1 MLGAAQV
8 LSFTTLIMMFFGAIA
23 GIIAAAIPGF
33 TVTMAIV
40 LTLPLAEC
48 SMKARTGGPVDD
60 PEDLD
65 EPAWAGLIP
74 IGVAVPPGASCA
86 TVATLAPRD
95 SASAP
100 PSGSMVPDIKRSR
113 VVLPLPLR
121 PTRPMRRPRATRA
134 DASCK
139 RSRPPMRYV
148 REDIVN
154 MSCGAA
160 S

>member
-74 IGVAVPPGASCA
+74 IGVAVGAPIPDLGAADDPVPGH
-86 TVATLAPRD
+86 VAFWARGPGQLN
-95 SASAP
+95 
-100 PSGSMVPDIKRSR
+100 G
-113 VVLPLPLR
+113 
-121 PTRPMRRPRATRA
+121 
-134 DASCK
+134 
-139 RSRPPMRYV
+139 RPPPAG
-148 REDIVN
+148 ETT
-154 MSCGAA
+154 
-160 S
+160 